1 MLNETFSLIFKHRV
15 HPEVIYLSSWSNM
28 NVAVNL
34 TEGFL
39 RQWSRRSKT
48 SGWKLKRVR
57 ICVVRIYAFPVVAKM
72 SLNKQLYCLVVFF
85 GLTQAQEAYFLYK
98 DPLGVMVN
106 YTGSIEN
113 GNIPHGFGIG
123 HFMDE
128 NPTYTYTGEWK
139 HGLATGFG
147 KIRYANGDTYVGKVN
162 FINFFKV
169 LLQHTDAK
177 SQFLSNK
184 SILTKSTPTLN
195 LNFPTKTGII
205 DNLIF

>member
-1 MLNETFSLIFKHRV
+1 
-15 HPEVIYLSSWSNM
+15 
-28 NVAVNL
+28 
-34 TEGFL
+34 
-39 RQWSRRSKT
+39 
-48 SGWKLKRVR
+48 
-57 ICVVRIYAFPVVAKM
+57 M
-72 SLNKQLYCLVVFF
+72 SLNKQLFCLVVFL
-85 GLTQAQEAYFLYK
+85 GLSQAQEAYFLYK

-106 YTGSIEN
+106 YTGSIEL

-169 LLQHTDAK
+169 LLVRIFIIISFGFSVHA
-177 SQFLSNK
+177 LLV
-184 SILTKSTPTLN
+184 LTLFFNCFDFFTLLKYLLQN
-195 LNFPTKTGII
+195 
-205 DNLIF
+205 

>member
-1 MLNETFSLIFKHRV
+1 MVKYECR
-15 HPEVIYLSSWSNM
+15 E
-28 NVAVNL
+28 AVKL

-48 SGWKLKRVR
+48 SGWKYTRTHL
-57 ICVVRIYAFPVVAKM
+57 VRIYAFSVVAKM
-72 SLNKQLYCLVVFF
+72 SLNKQLFGLVVFL
-85 GLTQAQEAYFLYK
+85 GLSQAQEAYFLYK

-106 YTGSIEN
+106 YTGSIEL

-162 FINFFKV
+162 FITFFKV
-169 LLQHTDAK
+169 RFFFYYFFWFFWLCSFA
-177 SQFLSNK
+177 
-184 SILTKSTPTLN
+184 LN
-195 LNFPTKTGII
+195 ALF
-205 DNLIF
+205 

>member
-1 MLNETFSLIFKHRV
+1 MVKYECR
-15 HPEVIYLSSWSNM
+15 E
-28 NVAVNL
+28 AVKL

-48 SGWKLKRVR
+48 SGWKCTRTHL
-57 ICVVRIYAFPVVAKM
+57 VRIYAFSVVAKM
-72 SLNKQLYCLVVFF
+72 SLNKQLFGLVVFL
-85 GLTQAQEAYFLYK
+85 GLSQAQEAYFLYK

-106 YTGSIEN
+106 YTGSIEL

-162 FINFFKV
+162 FITFFKV
-169 LLQHTDAK
+169 QDFFYFFFWFFWLCSVA
-177 SQFLSNK
+177 
-184 SILTKSTPTLN
+184 LN
-195 LNFPTKTGII
+195 A
-205 DNLIF
+205 